1 MAIEQGLGAGG
12 PPEELFME
20 AAIEDTTR
28 MQEVPELP
36 ATPGITEFDD
46 GSAIIGEYEEESEP
60 LEEIPFD
67 GNLADSVDEDILM
80 SISSDLV
87 GSIEDD
93 FSARQDWED
102 TYKKGLEF
110 LGMKTEERS
119 EPFEGSS
126 GVIHPLLAESVT
138 QFQAQAYRE
147 LLPSTGPVRTQ
158 VVGAQ
163 NEVLVR
169 QSERVKDYMNYMITY
184 EMEEYDP
191 EMDQMLFYLPVIG
204 STFKKVYFDPLKG
217 RAVSRFIAAEDVIV
231 PYGAS
236 DLVSSPRITHRLT
249 MDSNDIRKL
258 QLVGFYKDIDLPDLS
273 SYGEASMGEIEE
285 SIDDIQGVHPSG
297 QSEEVTLYEVHTS
310 LDIEGFEDIG
320 ADGEPTGLRLPY
332 IVTIVADSGDVLSV
346 RRNYDPMDPMKRA
359 KQYFVHYKF
368 LPGLGFYGLGL
379 THMIGGLAQAST
391 SILRQLIDAGT
402 LSNLPAG
409 FKARGARIR
418 DEDSPLQPGE
428 FRDIDVVGG
437 TLQGSLMPLPFKEP
451 SQTLYNLLGTLVD
464 AGRRFASMADMKV
477 GEMSG
482 DTPVGTTMAIME
494 RGTKVMSAIHKR
506 LHYAQKIEFKLL
518 SKIFAETVQSYPYA
532 ADMQQGPEIF
542 GQDFDARVDV
552 LPVSD
557 PNIFSMSQR
566 IALAQTEL
574 QMVQSNPEIHGGPQG
589 LYQAYRKMYEALGVT
604 NIDGILPPPPPPAPP
619 VNPSKENQNA
629 LMGAPLQ
636 AFPPQDHEAHIEAH
650 MAVMSTPA
658 MQLNPNA
665 IMALQ
670 GHIQEHIGLLAE
682 AQAQQEVMSQIPPD
696 QMQMMQQQAQTQP
709 PPPPGQPPVDP
720 QQQMMQQFQPQID
733 SMAAQIIADL
743 TEELV
748 QAMTPEE
755 QGDPLVDIR
764 NQELELKAADLQRK
778 QNEFDAKQAL
788 NEEKERN
795 DVLVSQQR
803 IDVSEAAL
811 ADKTRIAE
819 ERLETQRNIATMNA
833 MNKGAN

>member
-1 MAIEQGLGAGG
+1 MAVERGLGSGG
-12 PPEELFME
+12 LPEAPMIPE
-20 AAIEDTTR
+20 
-28 MQEVPELP
+28 QEILQNVIDLP
-36 ATPGITEFDD
+36 AQPGVTEFDD
-46 GSAIIGEYEEESEP
+46 GSAIIGEYEEEQAP
-60 LEEIPFD
+60 IADVGFD
-67 GNLADSVDEDILM
+67 GNLAEVVDEAELGR
-80 SISSDLV
+80 ISSDLV

-93 FSARQDWED
+93 LAAREDWED
-102 TYKKGLEF
+102 TYKRGLEF

-147 LLPSTGPVRTQ
+147 LLPATGPVRTS

-163 NEVLVR
+163 NEMLVK

-191 EMDQMLFYLPVIG
+191 ELDQMLFYLPVIG

-217 RAVSRFIAAEDVIV
+217 RAVSKFIHAEDMIV
-231 PYGAS
+231 PYGAT
-236 DLVSSPRITHRLT
+236 DLLSSPRITHRIT
-249 MDSNDIRKL
+249 MDSNEVRKL
-258 QLVGFYKDIDLPDLS
+258 QLTGFYRDIELP
-273 SYGEASMGEIEE
+273 GESESDTAAMGEVEE

-297 QSEEVTLYEVHTS
+297 PSEELTLYEVHTS
-310 LDIEGFEDIG
+310 LDIEGFEDMG
-320 ADGEPTGLRLPY
+320 ANGEPTGLRLPY
-332 IVTIVADSGDVLSV
+332 IITIVADSGDVLSV
-346 RRNYDPMDPMKRA
+346 RRNYPEMDPMKRA

-418 DEDSPLQPGE
+418 DEDNPLQPGE

-451 SQTLYNLLGTLVD
+451 SGTLYNLLGTLVD

-482 DTPVGTTMAIME
+482 ETPVGTTMAIME

-506 LHYAQKIEFKLL
+506 LHYSQKIEFKLL
-518 SKIFAETVQSYPYA
+518 SRIFAETVQSYPYA
-532 ADMQQGPEIF
+532 ADMQMGPEVF
-542 GQDFDARVDV
+542 VQDFDQRIDV
-552 LPVSD
+552 LPSSD

-574 QMVQSNPEIHGGPQG
+574 QLVQSNPQIHGGPQG
-589 LYQAYRKMYEALGVT
+589 LYQAYRKMYEALGVN
-604 NIDGILPPPPPPAPP
+604 NIDAILPPPPQPQPA
-619 VNPSKENQNA
+619 NPSKENQNA

-636 AFPPQDHEAHIEAH
+636 AFPDQDHESHIEAH

-682 AQAQQEVMSQIPPD
+682 AQAQQEIMSQIPPE
-696 QMQMMQQQAQTQP
+696 QMQMMQQQAQMMP
-709 PPPPGQPPVDP
+709 PQEGPQGPMPPDP
-720 QQQMMQQFQPQID
+720 MMQFKPQID
-733 SMAAQIIADL
+733 ARAAEIIAEM
-743 TEELV
+743 TEQLA
-748 QAMTPEE
+748 QAVAPPP
-755 QGDPLVDIR
+755 QSDPLVDIR
-764 NQELELKAADLQRK
+764 NQELQLKAADLQRK
-778 QNEFDAKQAL
+778 QSEFEAKQEFDR
-788 NEEKERN
+788 ERERN
-795 DVLVSQQR
+795 DVLTAQQR

-811 ADKTRIAE
+811 ADKTRVAE
-819 ERLETQRNIATMNA
+819 ERIQTQRDIAALNA
-833 MNKGAN
+833 SMKGQ